1 VFIDRHNLI
10 VIRDIGEKKRM
21 YVGSDVEHVVA
32 SMKGRNVELKDSL
45 AD

>member
-1 VFIDRHNLI
+1 MI
-10 VIRDIGEKKRM
+10 VVRDIGEKKRT
-21 YVGSDVEHVVA
+21 YVGSDVKHVVA